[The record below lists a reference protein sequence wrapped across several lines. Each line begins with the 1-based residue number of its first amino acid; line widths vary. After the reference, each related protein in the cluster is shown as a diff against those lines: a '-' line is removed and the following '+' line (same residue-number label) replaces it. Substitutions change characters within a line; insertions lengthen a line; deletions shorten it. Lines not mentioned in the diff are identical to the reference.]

1 MTSDCNL
8 KTNVRTIEN
17 AIDIVD
23 HLRGVHFEWREDS
36 ARKSIGLIAQ
46 EVEEVLPELV
56 HNDSQGYKSISY
68 GNMIGVLIEAIKEQQ
83 VQIRTLQERVEQM
96 YLANLL

>member
-1 MTSDCNL
+1 MTSDRNL

-23 HLRGVHFEWREDS
+23 HLRGVHFEWKQD
-36 ARKSIGLIAQ
+36 ATRKSIGMIAQ

-56 HNDSQGYKSISY
+56 HEDAQGYKSISY
-68 GNMIGVLIEAIKEQQ
+68 GNMIGVLIQAMKEQQ
-83 VQIRTLQERVEQM
+83 EQIRMLQARLDGFASQAHV
-96 YLANLL
+96 